1 MERRVFTVSE
11 LTLYLQARLEGDPVL
26 QGMWVEGEI
35 SNFTHH
41 SSGHMYFTLKD
52 NEARIRCVMFR
63 GQNSR
68 LRFKPGDGM
77 SVMAHGAITVYVRNG
92 DYQLYVDVLEPSGLG
107 SLFLAFEQLK
117 QRLEREGLFDPGRKR
132 PLPAMPGTVA
142 LITSPTGAAVRDMI
156 KVLRRR
162 RRDLHILIIPARVQ
176 GDDAP
181 SSLVSAIQTLNSLP
195 EVDVAIVGRGGGS
208 IEELWAFND
217 EGVARA
223 IAKSPVPVI
232 SAVGHETDFTVAD
245 FVADLRAPT
254 PSAAAELAT
263 ADGAQYCRALDSLSG
278 RMAVALKRSLAQRRQ
293 NLERLTT
300 APGFSRIDRRLAL
313 RRQETDLLF
322 DRLQRAMCTTV
333 THRRH
338 QLGGLTGRLDALSPL
353 ATLSRG
359 YSVCLAEDGRVIRR
373 ASQAGRGDRVSV
385 LLSSGRLEC
394 RVEGSVE
401 EDADGQKAGQPEENL

>member
-11 LTLYLQARLEGDPVL
+11 LTLYLQARLEGDPAL
-26 QGMWVEGEI
+26 QGMWVEGEV

-52 NEARIRCVMFR
+52 SEARIRCVMFR
-63 GQNSR
+63 GQNVR
-68 LRFKPGDGM
+68 LRFRPGDGM
-77 SVMAHGAITVYVRNG
+77 SVMAHGAITVYARNG
-92 DYQLYVDVLEPSGLG
+92 DYQLYVDAMEPSGLG

-117 QRLEREGLFDPGRKR
+117 QKLEHEGLFDPGRKR
-132 PLPAMPGTVA
+132 PIPVMPSTVA

-181 SSLVSAIQTLNSLP
+181 PSIVSAIQTLKRLSR
-195 EVDVAIVGRGGGS
+195 VDVAIVGRGGGS

-217 EGVARA
+217 ERVARA
-223 IAKSPVPVI
+223 IAGSPVPVI
-232 SAVGHETDFTVAD
+232 SAVGHETDFTIAD

-263 ADGAQYCRALDSLSG
+263 ADGTQYCRALDSLSN
-278 RMAVALKRSLAQRRQ
+278 RMAAALKRSLALRRQ
-293 NLERLTT
+293 QIERLMATP
-300 APGFSRIDRRLAL
+300 AFSRIDRRLAL
-313 RRQETDLLF
+313 RRQEADLLF

-338 QLGGLTGRLDALSPL
+338 QLAGLMGRLDALSPL

-359 YSVCLAEDGRVIRR
+359 YSVCLAEDGRVIRK
-373 ASQAGRGDRVSV
+373 ASQAGQGDRVSV
-385 LLSSGRLEC
+385 VLSSGRLEC

-401 EDADGQKAGQPEENL
+401 EDADERKANQPAENL